1 VPLEELA
8 PSTDVPLLEWLEKDS
23 DDKQFTL
30 VQSKEK
36 KKKTSQLLLENSVRT
51 TPIRRSK
58 RTTPSVYRRKGGQ
71 EGCAP
76 LIKKLV
82 GSDVSNKRIFLKL

>member
-1 VPLEELA
+1 
-8 PSTDVPLLEWLEKDS
+8 
-23 DDKQFTL
+23 
-30 VQSKEK
+30 
-36 KKKTSQLLLENSVRT
+36 
-51 TPIRRSK
+51 
-58 RTTPSVYRRKGGQ
+58 VYRRKGGQ